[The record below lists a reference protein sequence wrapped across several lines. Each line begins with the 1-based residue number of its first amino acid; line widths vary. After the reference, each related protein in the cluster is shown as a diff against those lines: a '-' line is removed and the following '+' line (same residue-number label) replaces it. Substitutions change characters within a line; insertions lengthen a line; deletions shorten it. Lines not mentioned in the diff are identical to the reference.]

1 MKLVVKPGDKGNLEI
16 SMPDVAIK
24 TRAMKVTVELDDSTV
39 EITPAGNFI
48 KLKTPRGE
56 YYLKNAKIAVRD
68 IFSVEEKPPEIIIH
82 RAICVY

>member
-1 MKLVVKPGDKGNLEI
+1 VKITIKPGGRGNLEI
-16 SMPDVAIK
+16 SMPDIAIK
-24 TRAMKVTVELDDSTV
+24 TRALKVIVELDDSTV
-39 EITPAGNFI
+39 EITPAGNSV